1 MARLSTLFFLLLAQL
16 LSAWALPAYVP
27 PVRVREFNFTLTW
40 AKHAPDG
47 FSRKMFLINGQ
58 SPGPTIE
65 VDQDDW
71 VVVRVKNHSPQNT
84 TIHFHGIEMF
94 GTPWS
99 DGVPGLSQ
107 LSIPPGGHFVHEF
120 AATQYGS
127 FWYHSHF
134 HGQIEDG
141 LYGPIIIHPRPQ
153 DPKPFHLISSDPNA
167 IAAMVEA
174 ERNVKPLTIADF
186 NHFTSQEKWN
196 IALASGVED
205 SCYDSILFNGKGHVQ
220 CLPSAEVSA
229 NLSDDQKAFLAM
241 GNVTAM
247 TDKSC
252 LPAAALA
259 ALGNPDQANLT
270 AIPAGA
276 FSGCK
281 ETKGATEVIQAQLSS
296 LPTHQWLAINIIGS
310 INFITSM
317 VSIDEHDMW
326 VYAMDGSYIHPQKVQ
341 ALVLTNG
348 DRYSIMV
355 KINKAGK
362 FNIRCNAIS
371 IPQVLVGNAVLE
383 VLSNCGKTYASE
395 SKPFIS
401 ITGVPLSKKVTLFN
415 QATAAPFPPEPIAQR
430 ADVTYKLNMKLDGAS
445 YLWALNSSRLMPSTL
460 DSSSDLPI
468 LFRHPEPV
476 QNNVTISTFNG
487 TWVDLVLF
495 ASTVP
500 MPPHPIHKHS
510 NKMFQIGAGEG
521 EFAWDSVEEAIK
533 EKPELFNLVNPPR
546 RDSIASLP
554 AITGK
559 TWTVVRYQV
568 VNPGAWLLHCH
579 ISNHLLGGMSIVI
592 RDGIDKW
599 PTVPDK
605 YLDWKF

>member
-1 MARLSTLFFLLLAQL
+1 MAQLSKLLFLLLAQL

-27 PVRVREFNFTLTW
+27 PVRMN
-40 AKHAPDG
+40 G
-47 FSRKMFLINGQ
+47 FSRQMFLINGQ
-58 SPGPTIE
+58 SPDPTIE
-65 VDQDDW
+65 VGQDDW

-120 AATQYGS
+120 AATPMA
-127 FWYHSHF
+127 
-134 HGQIEDG
+134 IKDG
-141 LYGPIIIHPRPQ
+141 LYSPIIVHPRPQ
-153 DPKPFHLISSDPNA
+153 DPKLFHLISSDPKA
-167 IAAMVEA
+167 IAAMVDA
-174 ERNVKPLTIADF
+174 ERNVKPIAIADF

-196 IALASGVED
+196 IALASGVGD
-205 SCYDSILFNGKGHVQ
+205 SCYDYILFNGKGHVQ

-241 GNVTAM
+241 GNVTVM

-252 LPAAALA
+252 LPPAALA
-259 ALGNPDQANLT
+259 ALGNPDQANIT

-341 ALVLTNG
+341 APVLTNG
-348 DRYSIMV
+348 DRDSIMV
-355 KINKAGK
+355 KISKAGK

-371 IPQVLVGNAVLE
+371 ITQGLVGNAVVE
-383 VLSNCGKTYASE
+383 VQSNYGKAYGSE

-401 ITGVPLSKKVTLFN
+401 ITGVPLSKNVTLSN
-415 QATAAPFPPEPIAQR
+415 QATAAPFPPESIAQR

-460 DSSSDLPI
+460 DNSSELPI

-476 QNNVTISTFNG
+476 QNNVTISIFN
-487 TWVDLVLF
+487 
-495 ASTVP
+495 VP
-500 MPPHPIHKHS
+500 MPPYPIHKHS

-521 EFAWDSVEEAIK
+521 EFNWDSVEEAIM

-559 TWTVVRYQV
+559 TWTVVRYQLL
-568 VNPGAWLLHCH
+568 NPGAWLLHCH

-592 RDGIDKW
+592 RDGVDKR
-599 PTVPDK
+599 PTIPDQ